1 MLTMKH
7 LIATICVL
15 SLCFASSQ
23 GAFAEDDTQHGPNP
37 QALAQFDDSVNGSTQ
52 LVDDIPKANREEIM
66 AEHKENED
74 WAFYDDM
81 YGIDNELWYEH
92 ARREGWL
99 NND

>member
-1 MLTMKH
+1 MKQ
-7 LIATICVL
+7 LITAIALL
-15 SLCFASSQ
+15 SLCFVSPY

-52 LVDDIPKANREEIM
+52 LVDNIPKANREEIM

-99 NND
+99 SND